1 MAEGICG
8 DTANGVIRLDELF
21 FHHLHSDSDGSKSSP
36 LAVAGLKHKEATLFH
51 RKFEI
56 LHVVKVALEGMTH
69 VLELTVNLGHF
80 HLELDDR
87 LGCAYSGYNVFSLRV
102 EEKLAVENFFACG
115 GIACEGDAGT
125 AIVSGISKDH
135 GLNIHCGAPLVRDV
149 VFSPINNCPFVVP
162 RTEDCP
168 YSTAELLA
176 GIFWEIFPCTFAD

>member
-1 MAEGICG
+1 MAKGISG
-8 DTANGVIRLDELF
+8 DAANGVIRLDEFF
-21 FHHLHSDSDGSKSSP
+21 FHHLHSDTNSSKSSP
-36 LAVAGLKHKEATLFH
+36 LAVAGLKHEEATLFN

-56 LHVVKVALEGMTH
+56 LHVVKVALKSMTH
-69 VLELTVNLGHF
+69 VLELAVNLRHF
-80 HLELDDR
+80 DLELENG
-87 LGCAYSGYNVFSLRV
+87 LGCTYSCYDVFSLRV

-125 AIVSGISKDH
+125 AIISGISKDH

-176 GIFWEIFPCTFAD
+176 GIFGEIFPCTFAD